1 MARARKIDEEEKELR
16 KRQEEERDAIRQ
28 KHLEEQVCGTLSG
41 CFWLVATT
49 FNFLKTVL
57 YGRWGLQ
64 RLKERQN
71 AVWPSVLL
79 TCFKK
84 QNSDGQH

>member
-28 KHLEEQVCGTLSG
+28 KHLEEQVGGTLSG
-41 CFWLVATT
+41 CFGLVATT
-49 FNFLKTVL
+49 FSFLKTVL
-57 YGRWGLQ
+57 YFRGLQ

-84 QNSDGQH
+84 QNSDGKH

>member
-28 KHLEEQVCGTLSG
+28 KHLEEQVSGTLSG

-57 YGRWGLQ
+57 YFKGLQ
-64 RLKERQN
+64 QLKERQN

-84 QNSDGQH
+84 QNSDGKH